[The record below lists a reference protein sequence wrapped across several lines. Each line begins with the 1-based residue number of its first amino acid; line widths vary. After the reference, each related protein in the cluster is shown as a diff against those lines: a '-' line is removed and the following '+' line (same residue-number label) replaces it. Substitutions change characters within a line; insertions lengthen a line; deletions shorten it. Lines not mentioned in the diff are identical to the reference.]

1 VVSGAQ
7 VANIALLLA
16 MSSLRYASA
25 FAATKRALV
34 ALAERARAGAS
45 SRRTRQ
51 SHRKAPSRA
60 LGEQAVKEPGGRIA
74 RIAAPLMR
82 LDAQPKLVAITQ
94 RARER
99 LPGDSLYGDPLS
111 TAGTRPPDVL
121 GRQIA
126 ALTAER
132 PSVVRELGFSALQVW
147 QGLSEAQ
154 GRGYGDRDLAIMFT
168 DLVDFSSWALEA
180 GDTDALELLR
190 QVDVAL
196 ESAITSHEGR
206 VVKRLGD
213 GLMAVFERPQEAVDA
228 AHEACEAVAQVEVG
242 GHRPQLRVGIH
253 VGRPRKLGGDY
264 FGVDVN
270 IAARIAAA
278 AGGGEVLVSETV
290 PAHLDARTTSLRRR
304 WRFKAKGT
312 PEHLK
317 VYVAEPA
324 LPTG

>member
-1 VVSGAQ
+1 
-7 VANIALLLA
+7 
-16 MSSLRYASA
+16 M
-25 FAATKRALV
+25 
-34 ALAERARAGAS
+34 
-45 SRRTRQ
+45 
-51 SHRKAPSRA
+51 
-60 LGEQAVKEPGGRIA
+60 KEPGGRIA